1 MCQPATIYPH
11 ISAYLNI
18 YIYND
23 IYSCSL
29 SLSLT
34 FIKLYI
40 YTYLLHTYIHYIHT
54 HIYTCIYI
62 YRYTQIYTYIQVT
75 SCTNKQICVSSISPA
90 SPWLRQATLGPIRDE
105 SQRLSDALAEETRS
119 RQLQDV
125 RREAWRNSTGELV
138 ELVELGEYG
147 WFIWTWIN
155 TY

>member
-18 YIYND
+18 YIY
-23 IYSCSL
+23 IMTSIVVLSL
-29 SLSLT
+29 SLS
-34 FIKLYI
+34 YI
-40 YTYLLHTYIHYIHT
+40 YKIIYIHTYYIHIYIIYT
-54 HIYTCIYI
+54 HIYTYIYI
-62 YRYTQIYTYIQVT
+62 YIDIHRYTQIYTYIQVT

-138 ELVELGEYG
+138 ELGEYG
-147 WFIWTWIN
+147 
-155 TY
+155 